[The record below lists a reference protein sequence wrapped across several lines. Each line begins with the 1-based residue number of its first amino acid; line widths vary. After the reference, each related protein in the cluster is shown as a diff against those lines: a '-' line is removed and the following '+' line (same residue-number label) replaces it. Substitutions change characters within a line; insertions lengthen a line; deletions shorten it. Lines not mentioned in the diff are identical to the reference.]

1 MKALIIDPS
10 RSFQLFLGMFLRK
23 RGLITD
29 YATNENE
36 AEALL
41 NKDEYQL
48 ICVARIL
55 TSGDCRSFCF
65 HLRSQPESSM
75 IPIIVFTASGDLDTE
90 SYLALGVTE
99 VFHRQDVV
107 ALDAYI
113 VRLKTT
119 SSSNSKRGGK
129 ILYIEDSLSVA
140 KLLIKSLEQQGY
152 EVSHFTNGEEA
163 LSFYENNSFNLVLT
177 DVVLAGIMDGTALVR
192 HIRDMD
198 KNKNSLPVS
207 ILAISSYE
215 DNARTLS
222 LFQAGVND
230 YVRKPVIDQEL
241 LARVDNLVLN
251 HRLLKELEEQQQHL
265 ERIAMTDQLTGLYNR
280 HYLMDV
286 AQKKIASIKR
296 HSVKLSLIVIDIDFF
311 KKINDAHGHTM
322 GDLILTQVGG
332 LFKELTRDEDV
343 VARIGGEEFVILLDA
358 CSLKHAFTKAEE
370 IRKALEEANF
380 ENLNVTASF
389 GVAQYG
395 EDDKDF
401 GALFMRADKATYL
414 AKDNGRNTV
423 ATD

>member
-1 MKALIIDPS
+1 
-10 RSFQLFLGMFLRK
+10 
-23 RGLITD
+23 
-29 YATNENE
+29 
-36 AEALL
+36 
-41 NKDEYQL
+41 
-48 ICVARIL
+48 
-55 TSGDCRSFCF
+55 
-65 HLRSQPESSM
+65 
-75 IPIIVFTASGDLDTE
+75 
-90 SYLALGVTE
+90 
-99 VFHRQDVV
+99 
-107 ALDAYI
+107 
-113 VRLKTT
+113 
-119 SSSNSKRGGK
+119 
-129 ILYIEDSLSVA
+129 
-140 KLLIKSLEQQGY
+140 
-152 EVSHFTNGEEA
+152 
-163 LSFYENNSFNLVLT
+163 
-177 DVVLAGIMDGTALVR
+177 
-192 HIRDMD
+192 
-198 KNKNSLPVS
+198 NSLPVS